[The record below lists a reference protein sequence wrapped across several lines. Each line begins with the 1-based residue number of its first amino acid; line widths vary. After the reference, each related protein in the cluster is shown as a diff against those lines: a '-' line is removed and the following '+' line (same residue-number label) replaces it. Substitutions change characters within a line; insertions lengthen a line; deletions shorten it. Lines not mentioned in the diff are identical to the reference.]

1 MAPTVN
7 LGGGTTF
14 MVRAALFDGME
25 ADSLY
30 GVGGG
35 WSGIITTSQF
45 NDRFEKEGVLD
56 YQDGRNVLFTTGR
69 IEAHNRG
76 FSEVL

>member
-1 MAPTVN
+1 
-7 LGGGTTF
+7 
-14 MVRAALFDGME
+14 ME

-45 NDRFEKEGVLD
+45 NDRFEKDGVLD
-56 YQDGRNVLFTTGR
+56 YRDKRNVLFTTGR
-69 IEAHNRG
+69 IEDITENFRNTLTDG
-76 FSEVL
+76 FGG